1 VLGLG
6 LLALG
11 TLTDAACRPSAPPQ
25 GADHDSAVSASGVAS
40 ASGAASSSPS
50 GAASVPAGAASA
62 PAGTESGAAAHTDAA
77 APAITGSARAAVDGG
92 VGEGSDAGLADGGAP
107 AIITLDDTSDGKT
120 IDLARGQT
128 LVLML
133 TANPTTGFDWTVVKA
148 PAALGEPVMGYIPG
162 GDAPGS
168 PGKRR
173 ISFKVVTALP
183 ATGEQPLELAYKRSF
198 EQVAAFKTFRVKLR
212 AKR

>member
-1 VLGLG
+1 V
-6 LLALG
+6 
-11 TLTDAACRPSAPPQ
+11 SE
-25 GADHDSAVSASGVAS
+25 GA
-40 ASGAASSSPS
+40 
-50 GAASVPAGAASA
+50 
-62 PAGTESGAAAHTDAA
+62 
-77 APAITGSARAAVDGG
+77 
-92 VGEGSDAGLADGGAP
+92 DAGLADGGAL
-107 AIITLDDTSDGKT
+107 AIVTLDESSEGKT
-120 IDLARGQT
+120 VDLARGQT

-148 PAALGEPVMGYIPG
+148 PPALAEPVMGYISG
-162 GDAPGS
+162 GEALGA

-198 EQVAAFKTFRVKLR
+198 EQVAAFKTFRVKVR